1 MKADSSLAT
10 SVIYSPNNSG
20 KRVYP
25 LTRVSVHCVVGQCIA
40 SSLGNLF
47 SNPNFEASSNYGV
60 GKDGSIGQYV
70 PEAYRSWCTSSYDN
84 DNRAITIEVASDTYA
99 PYKVTDAAYKALIK
113 LLVDICR
120 RNGKKKLLW
129 FGDKSKSL
137 SYSPKSDELVM
148 TVHRWFANKSCPGD
162 YLYNLH
168 GTIALEV
175 TKQLSGGTAS
185 ATTPSTAPAKTTVAK
200 PTVTFRVRQGGTWQK
215 EGFTGTAG
223 KAITDIAIKVSKG
236 SVKYRVHVKGG
247 SWLPWVTG
255 YNTSDYNN
263 GYAGNGKAIDAV
275 QVYYSTP
282 SDVVSSLGY
291 YKAKYVV
298 SPLKNGFYSY
308 QYDTETGNGQDGYA
322 GSYGKTIDRFQML
335 LSK

>member
-1 MKADSSLAT
+1 MKADSTLVT

-25 LTRVSVHCVVGQCIA
+25 LTRVSVHCVVRQCVA

-47 SNPNFEASSNYGV
+47 ANASFEASSNYGV
-60 GKDGSIGQYV
+60 GKDGSIGQYL
-70 PEAYRSWCTSSYDN
+70 PESYRSWCTSSYDN

-129 FGDKSKSL
+129 FADKNKSL
-137 SYSPKSDELVM
+137 NYSPKSDEIVM

-168 GTIALEV
+168 GTIASEV
-175 TKQLSGGTAS
+175 TKQLGGSFGSTP
-185 ATTPSTAPAKTTVAK
+185 TPMPSTNVAK
-200 PTVTFRVRQGGTWQK
+200 PSVTFRVRQGGTWQK

-255 YNTSDYNN
+255 YNTSEHCN

-282 SDVVSSLGY
+282 ADVVNAHGY
-291 YKAKYVV
+291 YKAKYVILF
-298 SPLKNGFYSY
+298 SRHK
-308 QYDTETGNGQDGYA
+308 
-322 GSYGKTIDRFQML
+322 R
-335 LSK
+335 

>member
-1 MKADSSLAT
+1 MKADSSLVT

-25 LTRVSVHCVVGQCIA
+25 LTRISVHCVVGQCIA
-40 SSLGNLF
+40 SSLGTLF

-129 FGDKSKSL
+129 FGDKNKSL

-168 GTIALEV
+168 GTIASEV
-175 TKQLSGGTAS
+175 TKQLGGSPGSTP
-185 ATTPSTAPAKTTVAK
+185 TPTPSTNVAV

-236 SVKYRVHVKGG
+236 SVKYRVHIQGG

-255 YNTSDYNN
+255 YNTSDYDN

-282 SDVVSSLGY
+282 SDVVNALGY
-291 YKAKYVV
+291 YKAKYLV
-298 SPLKNGFYSY
+298 SPLTKGFYSY
-308 QYDTETGNGQDGYA
+308 QYDTETTNGQDGYA
-322 GSYGKTIDRFQML
+322 GSYGKTIDRFQIL

>member
-1 MKADSSLAT
+1 MKADSSLVT

-25 LTRVSVHCVVGQCIA
+25 LTRISVHCVVGQCIA

-84 DNRAITIEVASDTYA
+84 DNRAITIEVASDTYD
-99 PYKVTDAAYKALIK
+99 PYRVTDAAYKALIN

-129 FGDKSKSL
+129 FGDKNKTL
-137 SYSPKSDELVM
+137 NYSPKSDELVM

-168 GTIALEV
+168 GTIAAEV
-175 TKQLSGGTAS
+175 TKQLGGGS
-185 ATTPSTAPAKTTVAK
+185 ISTPTPTSSKDVAK

-247 SWLPWVTG
+247 SWLPYVTG
-255 YNTSDYNN
+255 YNISDDNN
-263 GYAGNGKAIDAV
+263 GYAGNGKPIDAV

-282 SDVVSSLGY
+282 ADVVNAHGY
-291 YKAKYVV
+291 YKAKYLV
-298 SPLKNGFYSY
+298 SPLTRGFYSY
-308 QYDTETGNGQDGYA
+308 QYDTETSNGQDGYA
-322 GSYGKTIDRFQML
+322 GSLGKTIDRFQIL

>member
-47 SNPNFEASSNYGV
+47 SNPNFEASSNYGI

-99 PYKVTDAAYKALIK
+99 PYKVTDAAYRALIK
-113 LLVDICR
+113 LLVDICK

-129 FGDKSKSL
+129 FGDKNKSL
-137 SYSPKSDELVM
+137 SYSPRSDELVM

-168 GTIALEV
+168 GTIATEV
-175 TKQLSGGTAS
+175 TKQLGGGSGV
-185 ATTPSTAPAKTTVAK
+185 TPAPAPSKDVAK
-200 PTVTFRVRQGGTWQK
+200 PTVTFCVRQGGTWQK

-236 SVKYRVHVKGG
+236 SVKYRIHVKGG

-255 YNTSDYNN
+255 YNTSDHTN

-282 SDVVSSLGY
+282 SDVVYSLGY

-322 GSYGKTIDRFQML
+322 GSYGKTIDRFQIL

>member
-1 MKADSSLAT
+1 MKADSSLVNC
-10 SVIYSPNNSG
+10 VIYSPNNSG

-47 SNPNFEASSNYGV
+47 ANSNFEASSNYGI

-70 PEAYRSWCTSSYDN
+70 PESYRSWCTSSYDN

-113 LLVDICR
+113 LLVDICK

-129 FGDKSKSL
+129 FGDKTKTL
-137 SYSPKSDELVM
+137 NYSPKSDELVM

-168 GTIALEV
+168 GTIAAEV
-175 TKQLSGGTAS
+175 TKQLGGS
-185 ATTPSTAPAKTTVAK
+185 SSSTTPSSGTSTNTNVAK
-200 PTVTFRVRQGGTWQK
+200 PTVTFRVKQSGKWQK
-215 EGFTGTAG
+215 EGFVGTAG
-223 KAITDIAIKVSKG
+223 VSITDIAIKVSKG
-236 SVKYRVHVKGG
+236 SVRYRVHIKGG
-247 SWLPWVTG
+247 SWLPYVTG
-255 YNTSDYNN
+255 YNINEPTN
-263 GYAGNGKAIDAV
+263 GYAGDGKAIDAV
-275 QVYYSTP
+275 EVYYSTP
-282 SDVVSSLGY
+282 SDVISAYGY
-291 YKAKYVV
+291 YKAKYLV
-298 SPLKNGFYSY
+298 SPLKKGYYSY
-308 QYDTETGNGQDGYA
+308 QYDNETSNGQDGYA
-322 GSYGKTIDRFQML
+322 GVFGKAIDRFLIL